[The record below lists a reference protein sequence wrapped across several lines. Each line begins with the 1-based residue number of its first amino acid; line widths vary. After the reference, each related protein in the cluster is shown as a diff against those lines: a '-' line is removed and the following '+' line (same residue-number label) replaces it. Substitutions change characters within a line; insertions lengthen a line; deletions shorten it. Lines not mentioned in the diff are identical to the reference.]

1 MRRSKVA
8 TILFLLS
15 GSIVLPLAVSA
26 QQLDTSNS
34 KESQLQSQNTPV
46 QPERTPQQSDQ
57 ARKQDDRNAEGTRM
71 NPNWTTQRR
80 DDDRADMDR
89 MRQRHMGRMME
100 QEDDRRT
107 VGRNWRRDDYDMDR
121 RPGYGDRS
129 EGRYY
134 NEARPR
140 KRVKICVEYENG
152 DEFCR
157 YRE

>member
-15 GSIVLPLAVSA
+15 GSIVPVAVSA
-26 QQLDTSNS
+26 QQPDTPNS
-34 KESQLQSQNTPV
+34 KSQPQPQNTPV

-57 ARKQDDRNAEGTRM
+57 ARKQDDRSAEDTRM

-89 MRQRHMGRMME
+89 MRQRQMGRMME
-100 QEDDRRT
+100 QEDDRRW
-107 VGRNWRRDDYDMDR
+107 VGRNWRRDDDDTDR
-121 RPGYGDRS
+121 RHGDRS